1 MKETT
6 KLKIMHI
13 FFPNKCPCCKR
24 VIPPL
29 DLFCNECFEM
39 FEQVSGERCKICF
52 NLKEK
57 CDCKNYP
64 RFYFR
69 SVAPFVYKLPLKNAI
84 IHLKSIKD
92 KRVAE
97 FFAKYMVDII
107 AKKYKN
113 VQFDAIIPVPI
124 HKSRRRARGF
134 NQTELLCAELSKVL
148 NVPVMT
154 NALVQP
160 TKTQS
165 QHTLNFKQRRQ
176 NVKNVYKANPIP
188 IEIQR
193 VLLVDDVITSS
204 ATINECS
211 KVLRIEGVSKIY
223 CVSAARTG

>member
-6 KLKIMHI
+6 KLKLLHI

-29 DLFCNECFEM
+29 DLFCNECFEK
-39 FEQVSGERCKICF
+39 FETVSGERCKICF

-57 CDCKNYP
+57 CDCKKYP

-69 SVAPFVYKLPLKNAI
+69 SVAPFAYKAPLKNAI
-84 IHLKSIKD
+84 IHLKSVND
-92 KRVAE
+92 KRLVE
-97 FFAKYMVDII
+97 FFVKYMLDII

-113 VQFDAIIPVPI
+113 VQFDAIIPVPM
-124 HKSRRRARGF
+124 HKSKRRLRGF
-134 NQTELLCAELSKVL
+134 NQSELLCFELSKQL
-148 NVPVMT
+148 NVPVLDK
-154 NALVQP
+154 ALVQ
-160 TKTQS
+160 KENTQS

-204 ATINECS
+204 ATINECA

-223 CVSAARTG
+223 CVSIARTE